1 VTRPVPPDRAEWQPV
16 VEAALREDLGEAG
29 DVTTD
34 AVVDADA
41 TARGRIVAREA
52 GVVAGIDI
60 ALAVFT
66 LVDPSV
72 ATNPLVADGDH
83 VEKATPLAVVKGP
96 ARPILTAER
105 VSLNLLSHLSGIAT
119 LTAQAVEAVAGTGV
133 VVAATRKTLPG
144 LRALEKYA
152 VACGGGWPHRSGL
165 YDAVLIKDNHIEVAG
180 SVTRAMESARAAL
193 GAVPIEVEV
202 DSLDGLVEAL
212 DAGAESILLDNMGPG
227 LLSEAVGIA
236 AGRAR
241 LEASGGITL
250 ETLSAVAATGV
261 DVVSMGWLTHGAPSM
276 DVGLDFEGD

>member
-1 VTRPVPPDRAEWQPV
+1 MTRPVPPDRAEWQPV

-250 ETLSAVAATGV
+250 ETLAAVAATGV

>member
-1 VTRPVPPDRAEWQPV
+1 MTRPVPPDRAEWQPV

>member
-250 ETLSAVAATGV
+250 ETLAAVAATGV

>member
-1 VTRPVPPDRAEWQPV
+1 MTRPVPPDRAEWQPV

-52 GVVAGIDI
+52 GVIAGIDI

-83 VEKATPLAVVKGP
+83 VEKATPLAVVEGL

-250 ETLSAVAATGV
+250 ETLAAVAATGV

>member
-165 YDAVLIKDNHIEVAG
+165 HDAVLIKDNHIEVAG

>member
-261 DVVSMGWLTHGAPSM
+261 DVVSMGWLTLGAPSM

>member
-1 VTRPVPPDRAEWQPV
+1 MTRPVPPDRAEWQPV

-52 GVVAGIDI
+52 GVIAGIDI

>member
-1 VTRPVPPDRAEWQPV
+1 MTRPVPPDRAEWQPV

-52 GVVAGIDI
+52 GVIAGIDI

-261 DVVSMGWLTHGAPSM
+261 DVVSMGWLTLGAPSM

>member
-1 VTRPVPPDRAEWQPV
+1 VTRPVPPDPAEWRPI

-29 DVTTD
+29 DVTTN
-34 AVVDADA
+34 AVVDAGA
-41 TARGRIVAREA
+41 TALGRIVARED

-66 LVDPSV
+66 MVDPSV
-72 ATNPLVADGDH
+72 VTNPLVADGDR
-83 VEKATPLAVVKGP
+83 VEKATRLAVVEGP

-119 LTAQAVEAVAGTGV
+119 LTARAVEAVAGTGA

-144 LRALEKYA
+144 LRILEKYA
-152 VACGGGWPHRSGL
+152 VACGGGWPHRFGL
-165 YDAVLIKDNHIEVAG
+165 YDAVLIKDNHIEVVG
-180 SVTRAMESARAAL
+180 SVTLAVESARAAL

-212 DAGAESILLDNMGPG
+212 DAGAETILLDNMGPSS
-227 LLSEAVGIA
+227 LAEAVAIA

-261 DVVSMGWLTHGAPSM
+261 DVVSMGWLTHSAPSM
-276 DVGLDFEGD
+276 DVGLDFEGG